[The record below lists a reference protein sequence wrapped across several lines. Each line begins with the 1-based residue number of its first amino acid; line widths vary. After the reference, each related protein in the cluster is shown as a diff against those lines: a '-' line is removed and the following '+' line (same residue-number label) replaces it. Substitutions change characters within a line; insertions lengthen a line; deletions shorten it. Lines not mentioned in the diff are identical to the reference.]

1 MRRSFVTPRK
11 RRLPPTRHE
20 FKSSTIRKI
29 ASKSLAKTGN
39 QALKII
45 PSMTIQRQQMFLEEA
60 VRKRILTSGTTR
72 ALDMLKIYSTR
83 KRAAIQGAM
92 QEFQKAIGNTA
103 LERVAL
109 KKAHTQMTVAQFD
122 RFIELLSEIRARN
135 TTATTALIELRLSK
149 SSEGMTK
156 KKTRRKVI

>member
-1 MRRSFVTPRK
+1 MRRTFVTPR
-11 RRLPPTRHE
+11 RRRRPPIRHE
-20 FKSSTIRKI
+20 LKSSIIRKI

-45 PSMTIQRQQMFLEEA
+45 PSMTIERQQLFLEET
-60 VRKRILTSGTTR
+60 VRKRILASGTTR
-72 ALDMLKIYSTR
+72 ALDMMKIYSTR

-103 LERVAL
+103 LERIAL
-109 KKAHTQMTVAQFD
+109 KKAHGQMTVLQFD

-135 TTATTALIELRLSK
+135 TTATTALIELRISK
-149 SSEGMTK
+149 SAEGLTK
-156 KKTRRKVI
+156 KKTRQKRI